1 MFGYVPVFSN
11 LTHLEVVYGRGIS
24 WDLIF
29 QVLKN
34 CPIRQSFLLDMPST
48 PNIYFFW
55 FPIILPECLS
65 LLLLTNCTIT
75 NYDGQKFVLQFV
87 QHILLISTA
96 LESMRVYS
104 SPSLN
109 SQEKLEVVD
118 ELMAFPR
125 SSSTCEV
132 YFE

>member
-34 CPIRQSFLLDMPST
+34 CPILQSFLLDMPST

-109 SQEKLEVVD
+109 SQEKLEVVE